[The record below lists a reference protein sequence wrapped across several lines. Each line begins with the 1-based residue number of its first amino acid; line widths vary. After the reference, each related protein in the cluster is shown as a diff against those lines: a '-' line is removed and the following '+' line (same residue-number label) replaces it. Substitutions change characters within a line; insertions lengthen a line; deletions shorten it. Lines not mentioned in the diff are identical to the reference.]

1 MATLIGYARVSTI
14 EQDLSIQIARL
25 KAAGCTAIYREKFN
39 GSIHTRPQLTACL
52 KALQAGDTLVI
63 TRIDRLARST
73 QHLCNIMADL
83 DARGVHFKVVEQ
95 VIDTASPA
103 GKLQFHLLAAIAEFE
118 KDLHKERQ
126 REGIAQA
133 KARGIYKGKAHT
145 LGPTQIKALL
155 AQRAAGVPIREL
167 MRTFRL
173 SKASVYRYL
182 AAAPHGQ
189 PQAEAAD

>member
-1 MATLIGYARVSTI
+1 MSLYGYARVSTMD
-14 EQDLSIQIARL
+14 QDLSIQILRL
-25 KAAGCTAIYREKFN
+25 KAAGCTTIYQEKYS
-39 GSIHTRPQLTACL
+39 GSIRTRPQLTACL

-83 DARGVHFKVVEQ
+83 EARGVLFKVVEQ

-133 KARGIYKGKAHT
+133 KTKGVYQGKRPT
-145 LGPTQIKALL
+145 LSRSQVTALL
-155 AQRAAGVPIREL
+155 AQRGAGVPIREL

-182 AAAPHGQ
+182 A
-189 PQAEAAD
+189 QASLVGTQVAD

>member
-1 MATLIGYARVSTI
+1 
-14 EQDLSIQIARL
+14 
-25 KAAGCTAIYREKFN
+25 
-39 GSIHTRPQLTACL
+39 
-52 KALQAGDTLVI
+52 
-63 TRIDRLARST
+63 
-73 QHLCNIMADL
+73 
-83 DARGVHFKVVEQ
+83 ARGVHFKVVEQ

-133 KARGIYKGKAHT
+133 KAKGLYRGKAPT
-145 LGPTQIKALL
+145 LGRAQVKALL
-155 AQRAAGVPIREL
+155 AQRAAGVPIKEL

-182 AAAPHGQ
+182 ATAPQ
-189 PQAEAAD
+189 EPQAEAAD

>member
-25 KAAGCTAIYREKFN
+25 KAAGCTTIYREKCN
-39 GSIHTRPQLTACL
+39 GSLHTRPQLTACL
-52 KALQAGDTLVI
+52 KALQAGDTLLI

-133 KARGIYKGKAHT
+133 KARGLYTGKAPT
-145 LGPTQIKALL
+145 LGRAQVKALL
-155 AQRAAGVPIREL
+155 AQRAAGVPIKEL
-167 MRTFRL
+167 MQTFRL

-182 AAAPHGQ
+182 ATPQG
-189 PQAEAAD
+189 QAEAAD